1 MKCRIHTKGFRLWL
15 WLPNGLAVSRP
26 AFAPALR
33 IGQHYLRIPKER
45 RPLLARDWKRLGK
58 DWKGLPLVEIHTA
71 QGEEIR
77 ITL

>member
-15 WLPNGLAVSRP
+15 WLPNRLAFSRP
-26 AFAPALR
+26 ALSLALR
-33 IGQHYLRIPKER
+33 IGQNYLRIPKER

-58 DWKGLPLVEIHTA
+58 DWKGLPLVEIHTV
-71 QGEEIR
+71 QGDDIR